1 MWGQA
6 PPAVRRAKLGFL
18 SCPLRFQIFKQRD
31 AIQSFRTTAMSHTA
45 PSSLWM
51 FGFFV
56 ALFIG
61 IIVWSILYAKKRAQE
76 LAAAAQQIGF
86 TFMGDTWHGPVLNPQ
101 FKTCLL
107 QRTRGRFNNVMV
119 GMSGNL
125 QTVVFDYRY
134 QAGKSSITQTMVCFS
149 HNVQLPPFTLHPE
162 GIFDRLSD
170 AIVHNDI
177 DFDSHP
183 TFSRRYALKSP
194 DEANTRRLFTPAVL
208 SYMEQVFPEMK
219 WNIEASAINLFV
231 YRAGRTVSPA
241 DLPTF
246 LQQASSVATALFN
259 SDGLKNS
266 VA

>member
-1 MWGQA
+1 
-6 PPAVRRAKLGFL
+6 
-18 SCPLRFQIFKQRD
+18 
-31 AIQSFRTTAMSHTA
+31 MSHTA

-61 IIVWSILYAKKRAQE
+61 IIVWSILYAKKRSQD
-76 LAAAAQQIGF
+76 LAAAAEQLGF

-107 QRTRGRFNNVMV
+107 ERTRGRPHNVMV

-125 QTVVFDYRY
+125 QTIVFDYKY
-134 QAGKSSITQTMVCFS
+134 QAGKSTITQTIACFS
-149 HNVQLPPFTLHPE
+149 RNIELPPFSLKPE
-162 GIFDRLSD
+162 GIFDRIGD

-183 TFSRRYALKSP
+183 TFSQRYALKSP
-194 DEANTRRLFTPAVL
+194 DEANTRRLFTPVVL
-208 SYMEQVFPEMK
+208 TQMEQIPAETK
-219 WNIEASAINLFV
+219 WNIEASGINLFV
-231 YRAGRTVSPA
+231 YRAGRTVSPS
-241 DLPTF
+241 DLSTF
-246 LQQASSVATALFN
+246 LHETSSVATALFN
-259 SDGLKNS
+259 SEGLKNS